1 MSAPDFW
8 NNRERAQK
16 DVDEVSRLRSLIN
29 PFRELERE
37 IADFEALQ
45 QLASE
50 EKDESHRLQAER
62 EVASEHDRLVRR
74 LEEFELRQFLS
85 GENDRANAFLTIHSG
100 AGGTESCDW
109 ADMLLRMY
117 QRWIERGGFKSR
129 IVDVQTGEEVGI
141 KSVTLLVSGE
151 YAYGHLRTER
161 GVHRLV
167 RISPFDANKRRHTSF
182 ASVDVVAEIADSAP
196 IEVNPADLEID
207 TFRSGGKGGQ
217 NVNKVETAVRIV
229 HKPTGIVVACQAE
242 RSQGRNRELALK
254 MLKAK
259 LYQIEEDK
267 KRAEMDRQY
276 GEKGEIAWGN
286 QIRSYV
292 FQPYQMVKDH
302 RTGAETSNV
311 QEVMD
316 GDIDMFIQAK
326 LRGQKA
332 GKTVGPKESAV
343 KIHLSPNPVY
353 MKPTANLRSLDKK
366 SIVVVDGSHRTPA
379 HIGVSDADPRS
390 EHAGL
395 CYVNVWQASLEDMN
409 IEWTDAGS
417 GPPPTS
423 RAHRWDAYLT
433 QDALPLIRP
442 NTEDPKYGDLLLEVP
457 NKP

>member
-1 MSAPDFW
+1 MLKISNRACASCGGFFDVPKLQEKLGALEARMSAPDFW
-8 NNRERAQK
+8 NNRERAQA

-37 IADFEALQ
+37 IADFEALH

-50 EKDESHRLQAER
+50 EKDDEHRRRADH
-62 EVASEHDRLVRR
+62 EVATEHDRIIHK

-85 GENDRANAFLTIHSG
+85 GETDRSNAFVTIHSG

-117 QRWIERGGFKSR
+117 QRWIERSGFKSQ

-151 YAYGHLRTER
+151 YAYGYLQTER

-182 ASVDVVAEIADSAP
+182 ASVDVVPEIADTTP
-196 IEVNPADLEID
+196 IEINPADLEIA

-267 KRAEMDRQY
+267 KRAELDRQY
-276 GEKGEIAWGN
+276 GEKGEIAWGS

-316 GDIDMFIQAK
+316 GNIDMFIQAK
-326 LRGQKA
+326 LRGQK
-332 GKTVGPKESAV
+332 
-343 KIHLSPNPVY
+343 
-353 MKPTANLRSLDKK
+353 
-366 SIVVVDGSHRTPA
+366 
-379 HIGVSDADPRS
+379 
-390 EHAGL
+390 
-395 CYVNVWQASLEDMN
+395 
-409 IEWTDAGS
+409 
-417 GPPPTS
+417 
-423 RAHRWDAYLT
+423 
-433 QDALPLIRP
+433 
-442 NTEDPKYGDLLLEVP
+442 NTKGERDEL
-457 NKP
+457 